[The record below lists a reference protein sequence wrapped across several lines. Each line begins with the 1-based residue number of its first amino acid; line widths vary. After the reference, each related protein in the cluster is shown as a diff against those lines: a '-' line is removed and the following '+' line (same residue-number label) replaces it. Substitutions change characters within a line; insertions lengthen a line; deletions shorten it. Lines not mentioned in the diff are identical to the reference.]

1 VIKEKDMIKRLKEQN
16 IERRKYQADMQR
28 SYNIHNSAFMA
39 EISLDDL
46 DKLIAVCE
54 AAKVACAAGGDDGEY
69 FTIGINHGVALSK
82 AIAVLEEA

>member
-1 VIKEKDMIKRLKEQN
+1 MIKRLKEQN

-46 DKLIAVCE
+46 DKLISVCE
-54 AAKVACAAGGDDGEY
+54 AAMKYRDIAAKGIMHNQTEFEAWSDLDD
-69 FTIGINHGVALSK
+69 S
-82 AIAVLEEA
+82 IAALEE